1 MKNSI
6 IIHSVLFVIV
16 LSIYSCHT
24 QSVTRQSNLKS
35 KHHKALIS
43 SSAAVPQ
50 GMELFW
56 HDEFNNHQLDLSK
69 WTTNYY
75 STADDPLWHVKLNSR
90 PQPIMAFT
98 DSTIVLLGDNRV
110 SSIQT
115 YDWGTD
121 KNLLDNSRG
130 GYFEVR
136 VRRNKIDPAGKDPNT
151 AFWLDAPGPDLK
163 RYMETG
169 QEAFGVKG
177 IRPRG
182 QVFEIDVFE
191 LLNAQFVLHGNVAPD
206 GKFNGNLTTHI
217 AQGYTHVDR
226 WVTHGV
232 LLGAG
237 IVSHYING
245 DLIKTYNDKHKM
257 YGPNHFMNVILGAY
271 ENGKM
276 EVDYIRGYQW
286 PLTKGNEL
294 PNPGFDINTSMFPWE
309 GTATLTTTTK
319 HSGKA
324 AVILKPNQ
332 FITQYVFLNNNT
344 NYQLKYWIQ
353 GAGNIEAK
361 VENIT
366 PVNGVAS
373 TTFTKTSTAGKK
385 FANNRLDFKTEPMY
399 GTDLK
404 MVKVI
409 FKNTG
414 SEPIAIDSTNIT
426 KGGEDA
432 RSK

>member
-1 MKNSI
+1 MKNNI
-6 IIHSVLFVIV
+6 IIHGVLFVVI
-16 LSIYSCHT
+16 LTIYSCHM
-24 QSVTRQSNLKS
+24 QSVPRQSKLKL
-35 KHHKALIS
+35 KHRKALIS
-43 SSAAVPQ
+43 SSPAVPQ

-56 HDEFNNHQLDLSK
+56 YDEFNNHQLDLNK

-75 STADDPLWHVKLNSR
+75 STADEPLWHVKLNSR
-90 PQPIMAFT
+90 PQPIMSFT

-136 VRRNKIDPAGKDPNT
+136 VRRSKIDPAGKDPNT

-163 RYMETG
+163 RYIETG

-206 GKFNGNLTTHI
+206 GKFKGNLATHI
-217 AQGYTHVDR
+217 ADGYTHVNH
-226 WVTHGV
+226 WVTHGI

-245 DLIKTYNDKHKM
+245 DLIKTYDDKSKIF
-257 YGPNHFMNVILGAY
+257 GPNHFMNVILGAY

-294 PNPGFDINTSMFPWE
+294 PNPGFDINTNMLPWE
-309 GTATLTTTTK
+309 GSANLTTTTK

-324 AVILKPNQ
+324 AAILKPGQ
-332 FITQYVFLNNNT
+332 FIMQYVFLNNNT
-344 NYQLKYWIQ
+344 NYQLKYWAK
-353 GAGNIEAK
+353 GAGNIEVK

-366 PVNGVAS
+366 QVNGIP
-373 TTFTKTSTAGKK
+373 TNTFTKTLTSGKN
-385 FANNRLDFKTEPMY
+385 FGNDTLDFKTEPMY

-414 SEPIAIDSTNIT
+414 LEAIILDSTNIT
-426 KGGEDA
+426 KRAEGG
-432 RSK
+432 RTK